1 MNPVVI
7 PAADPTGLPA
17 PVWLLQGLQVFTFIL
32 HLLPMNLILGG
43 GLATAWAAWRGK
55 ALAARGDA
63 RSRYY
68 EELAVRVVKLLPVA
82 TAFTITLG
90 IAPLLFLQVLYGQ
103 LFYTSSVLMAWV
115 WLAVIG
121 LLMIGYYGYYGVLH
135 SKEVLSLRT
144 ALLSFG
150 SAVVFLVV
158 GFIFTNNLTL
168 MARPEK
174 WSGMYAANPHGTHWN
189 LDDPT
194 LWPRYFHSVVA
205 SVAFTGV
212 FLAILGL
219 IQNRKDPAAGE
230 FTSGL
235 GARLFGAS
243 TLVQLAVGLW
253 FLFALPERVRSAF
266 LGGSLADTLLLWVSV
281 AVALAAMPLMR
292 RKPLWGTAAITL
304 TIAGMAI
311 VRQRVLTLTL
321 APHWSAASLEVAPQT
336 AVFLIFVA
344 LLLAGLSLVGW
355 MIWKFV
361 GGRGEAAA
369 LVTAKDAKAA

>member
-7 PAADPTGLPA
+7 PDADPTGLPA
-17 PVWLLQGLQVFTFIL
+17 PVWLLQGLMVFTFIL

-43 GLATAWAAWRGK
+43 GFATAWAAWRGK

-63 RSRYY
+63 RGRHY
-68 EELAVRVVKLLPVA
+68 EELAARVVKLLPVA

-103 LFYTSSVLMAWV
+103 LFYTSSVLMAWI

-135 SKEVLSLRT
+135 TKEILSLKT

-150 SAVVFLVV
+150 SAVVFLVI

-168 MARPEK
+168 MMRPEK
-174 WSGMYAANPHGTHWN
+174 WSGMYAANPYGTHWN

-194 LWPRYFHSVVA
+194 LWPRYLHFVVA

-212 FLAILGL
+212 FLAILGM
-219 IQNRKDPAAGE
+219 IQKRKDPEAGE
-230 FTSGL
+230 FTGGL
-235 GARLFGAS
+235 GARLFGVA
-243 TLVQLAVGLW
+243 TVAQLAVGLW
-253 FLFALPERVRSAF
+253 FLFSLPERVRSAF
-266 LGGSLADTLLLWVSV
+266 LGGGPADTLLLWGSV
-281 AVALAAMPLMR
+281 TVALAAMPLMR
-292 RKPLWGTAAITL
+292 RKPLWGAAAVSL
-304 TIAGMAI
+304 TIAGMAV

-321 APHWSAASLEVAPQT
+321 APYWSTEPLKVEPQT
-336 AVFLIFVA
+336 AVFLLFVA
-344 LLLAGLSLVGW
+344 LLLAGLSLVAW
-355 MIWKFV
+355 MIWKLAA
-361 GGRGEAAA
+361 GGGQAVTPAAA
-369 LVTAKDAKAA
+369 EKIRAA